1 MNNTVSVLRPLIERE
16 WLVVRRGLPA
26 AFIDGVTA
34 LGLHIIMLKFF
45 LPALGMAPTW
55 QLPLF
60 LGNIMMLS
68 FSVGYQRGMQIT
80 FDISTRNIA
89 GYYFS
94 LPISFWWVVLVHVGG
109 AMVTL
114 ATLLL
119 PMGCIG
125 MYLLQGGMPIA
136 GTVLSTVLMT
146 TLVMLFFA
154 LLFTMLGIRFTP
166 ERYMDH
172 MWPRVLGPMWIFGT
186 MLFTWQRINTFSPQ
200 LSYLFLCSPVTY
212 CVEGLR
218 RAVLGDPQFMSVPL
232 CASIVAGCCLVLTF
246 FLCAGVRSRLDPVMG
261 NLRRRR

>member
-1 MNNTVSVLRPLIERE
+1 MAGTFPLVWALIERE
-16 WLVVRRGLPA
+16 WLIVKRGLPE

-34 LGLHIIMLKFF
+34 FSLHIIMLKFF
-45 LPALGMAPTW
+45 LPALGMATTW
-55 QLPLF
+55 QLPLY

-94 LPISFWWVVLVHVGG
+94 LPVSFWWVVLVHVLG

-114 ATLLL
+114 CSLLL
-119 PMGCIG
+119 PMGIAG
-125 MYLLQGGMPIA
+125 MWVLQGGMPIA
-136 GTVLSTVLMT
+136 GTVGATVLMA

-154 LLFTMLGIRFTP
+154 LLFTTLGIRFTP
-166 ERYMDH
+166 EKYMDH

-186 MLFTWQRINTFSPQ
+186 MLFTWQRIHIFSPQ

-218 RAVLGDPQFMSVPL
+218 RAVLGDPQFMSVTL
-232 CASIVAGCCLVLTF
+232 CAGVVATCCVVLTF
-246 FLCAGVRSRLDPVMG
+246 FLCSGVRHRLDPVMVG
-261 NLRRRR
+261 RRR